1 MNAELAE
8 RLVLAA
14 RSGDEQAW
22 YELVAGYE
30 RLVFAIAFGF
40 RLRAEDRED
49 VRQTV
54 FFRLAQSLNT
64 LRDPAKVGSWI
75 ATTARHECLAL
86 VRRRRPEL
94 PLDPDEEMGEEW
106 TPEDKVLADDQAA
119 TLWAAFARLDQRCRA
134 LLALVVLVDPKPSYD
149 EVGATLDIP
158 HGSIGPTRQRCLSKL
173 RDILEGEPAHE

>member
-1 MNAELAE
+1 VNGDEAE
-8 RLVLAA
+8 RLVLSA
-14 RSGDEQAW
+14 REGDEKAW
-22 YELVAGYE
+22 YQLVAGYE

-40 RLRAEDRED
+40 RLRAEDRDD

-64 LRDPAKVGSWI
+64 IREPAKVGGWI

-94 PLDPDEEMGEEW
+94 SLDPDEELSDDW
-106 TPEDKVLADDQAA
+106 TPEDKVLADERAA
-119 TLWAAFARLDQRCRA
+119 GLWAAFERLDQRCRA

-149 EVGATLDIP
+149 EVGATLDMP
-158 HGSIGPTRQRCLSKL
+158 HGSIGPTRQRCLNKL
-173 RDILEGEPAHE
+173 RDILEGDPAL